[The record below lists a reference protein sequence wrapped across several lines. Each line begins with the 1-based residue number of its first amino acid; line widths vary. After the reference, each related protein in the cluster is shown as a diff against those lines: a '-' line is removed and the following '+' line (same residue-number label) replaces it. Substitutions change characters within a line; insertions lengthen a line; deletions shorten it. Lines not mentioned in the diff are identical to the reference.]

1 MTVGGEDERAGR
13 EATQWL
19 IALREE
25 PEDRELRA
33 RFDAWL
39 AADPAHR
46 AAWQETGH
54 LLDLVSRARRASP
67 VAGAGREPS
76 ADLPGNPPANG
87 VVDLVAERQRRRRP
101 RRLLVA
107 GLAAAAACLLLVLAG
122 PGLLLRLQA
131 SHMSATAEIR
141 TLKLEDGSTV
151 RLAAES
157 AIDVAFAPG
166 VRQVRL
172 LRGEAFFEVVRDAAR
187 PFTVVSGDVLT
198 TVLGTAFEVHRAG
211 DATEVT
217 VREGVVQVSTIAA
230 TPPISER
237 LVAGDHLRVG
247 PDGEVGRATRAPDE
261 IAAWL
266 RGTIVASDR
275 TVADVVD
282 ELARYSSVAII
293 VADGTL
299 ARARVTGVYNLADP
313 SAAAR
318 AVASAHGAKV
328 RQISPWLIVLSSY

>member
-54 LLDLVSRARRASP
+54 LLDLVSRVRRASP
-67 VAGAGREPS
+67 VAGARLAPP
-76 ADLPGNPPANG
+76 ADPPAN
-87 VVDLVAERQRRRRP
+87 LVADMIAERQRRRRP

-107 GLAAAAACLLLVLAG
+107 GLAAAAACLLLVLTG

-141 TLKLEDGSTV
+141 TLRLEDGSTV

-166 VRQVRL
+166 MRQVRL